1 MAWSVRAPVKPAM
14 MGPMILV
21 TGPTGTVGSAL
32 LPLLVDAGVAVRVLA
47 HSPASRE
54 RLEALGV
61 EVVDG
66 DLDQPT
72 SIERAMEGC
81 DRAFLLSP
89 PHPDQVTREQAAIDA
104 AGRAGV
110 AHVVALSVMGA
121 SRSSPVAFARWHG
134 EIDDHLM
141 ASGLSWTILRTSGFM
156 QAHLLPVAT
165 VAAEGA
171 WYGMTGDGTSAYV
184 DIDDIASVAAAVL
197 TTAGHEGRVY
207 ELTGPASLTLP
218 EAARVL
224 ADVLGR
230 PVRYVDVP
238 AEQFQDNLIGAGL
251 AGWLADAVVALYR
264 TTRNGHAATV
274 TNTVEQITGRLAR
287 SYRQVAEAHRSEFS
301 AS

>member
-1 MAWSVRAPVKPAM
+1 
-14 MGPMILV
+14 MILI
-21 TGPTGTVGSAL
+21 TGPTGTVGRTL
-32 LPLLVDAGVAVRVLA
+32 LPHLADQGVAVRALA
-47 HSPASRE
+47 HSPVSRE

-66 DLDQPT
+66 DLDQPET
-72 SIERAMEGC
+72 IEAAMQGC
-81 DRAFLLSP
+81 DHAFLLSP
-89 PHPDQVTREQAAIDA
+89 PHPDQVAREQAAVDA

-110 AHVVALSVMGA
+110 DHVVALSVMGA
-121 SRSSPVAFARWHG
+121 SRSSPTAFARWHA

-141 ASGLSWTILRTSGFM
+141 ASGLSWTVLRTSGFM

-165 VAAEGA
+165 VATEGT
-171 WYGMTGDGTSAYV
+171 WYGMTGDGTSAYA
-184 DIDDIASVAAAVL
+184 DISDIAAVATTVL
-197 TTAGHEGRVY
+197 TTPGHAGKVY

-230 PVRYVDVP
+230 PVRYVDLP
-238 AEQFQDNLIGAGL
+238 AEQFRANLTDAGL
-251 AGWLADAVVALYR
+251 PDWLADAVVALYQ

-274 TNTVEQITGRLAR
+274 TNTVEQVTGRPAR
-287 SYRQVAEAHRSEFS
+287 DYRQVAEAHRDDFG